1 MTRSKPLWPPQA
13 AEAVK
18 KERLDLLARHDEQGP
33 NSAELAAAYLGDLTP
48 LLQKY
53 PQLEP
58 VLRLPKLARGKS
70 FWAIKKKKL
79 RQNSHD
85 HFVLNTALKD
95 VIAIRRL
102 WKKYYNRSNRKRDET
117 SAEWFAAKRW
127 EWLTDGDYKAAGLID
142 VLIAAKKR

>member
-1 MTRSKPLWPPQA
+1 M
-13 AEAVK
+13 
-18 KERLDLLARHDEQGP
+18 
-33 NSAELAAAYLGDLTP
+33 
-48 LLQKY
+48 LQKY